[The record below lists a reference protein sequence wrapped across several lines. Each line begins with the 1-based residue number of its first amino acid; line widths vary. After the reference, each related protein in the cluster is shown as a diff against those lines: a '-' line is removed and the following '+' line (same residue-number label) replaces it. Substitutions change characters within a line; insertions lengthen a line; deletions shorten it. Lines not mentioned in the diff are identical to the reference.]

1 MLWQWIKSLFGKA
14 KAPAAPVG
22 DHMKL
27 GEWGEQVAAEY
38 LRKQGHEILER
49 RFRVPYLKG
58 EIDLITRDSR
68 DHNCIVFVEV
78 KTRRS
83 KDFIPAEAAVHSGKR
98 LAITRTARAYLRRR
112 RYPARRRYDVISVYP
127 NADPGGEPVVEHFP
141 NSFQER
147 PPRRYRSRRPR
158 Y

>member
-1 MLWQWIKSLFGKA
+1 MLWRWIKSLFGKT

-27 GEWGEQVAAEY
+27 GEWGEEIAAEF

-98 LAITRTARAYLRRR
+98 LAITRVARAYLRRR
-112 RYPARRRYDVISVYP
+112 RRPGSRRYDVISVYP
-127 NADPGGEPVVEHFP
+127 STEPGTEPVVEYFR
-141 NSFQER
+141 NAFQER
-147 PPRRYRSRRPR
+147 PARRYRPRRPR
-158 Y
+158 S

>member
-1 MLWQWIKSLFGKA
+1 MFWQWIKSLLGKP
-14 KAPAAPVG
+14 KLPAAPVG

-27 GEWGEQVAAEY
+27 GEWGEQVAAEF

-68 DHNCIVFVEV
+68 NGDCIVFVEV

-112 RYPARRRYDVISVYP
+112 RYPAKHRYDVISVYP
-127 NADPGGEPVVEHFP
+127 GFEPGGDPVVEHFRDA
-141 NSFQER
+141 FRER
-147 PPRRYRSRRPR
+147 PPRHSGNRRWRS
-158 Y
+158 